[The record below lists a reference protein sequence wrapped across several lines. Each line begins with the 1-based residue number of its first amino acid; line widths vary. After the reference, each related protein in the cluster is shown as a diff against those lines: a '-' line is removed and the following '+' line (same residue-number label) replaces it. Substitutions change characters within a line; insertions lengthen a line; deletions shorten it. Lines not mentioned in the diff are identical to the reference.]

1 SILSSKQKKMAVR
14 FSDQASETDY
24 MDDVDNSEVLQLQ
37 QRLLSE
43 QDHDLDRL
51 SDAIGRQRELGILI
65 GDELSYHVEL
75 LEETGGMVD
84 HTERTLDR
92 AKRNLSKIS
101 KKVKN
106 KGHFCIIFSLL
117 LILVVLIIVL
127 AK

>member
-1 SILSSKQKKMAVR
+1 MTAR
-14 FSDQASETDY
+14 FSDQVSETDY

-51 SDAIGRQRELGILI
+51 SDAIGRQRELGLLI

-75 LEETGGMVD
+75 LEETEGMVD

-127 AK
+127 TK